1 MARPFFTY
9 LLLCSDKLYYVG
21 HTDDLERRVAQHQTG
36 ATGGYTATR
45 RPIQL
50 VWSEEFS
57 TRQEAKAVEAQIK
70 KWSRRK
76 KKALIA
82 GRIDELRLAA
92 RKDWDAYRQRR
103 SLDTA
108 PVEPTQGS
116 RIVSGSPNSD
126 LLRSRIGGGR
136 QSRNKRNTINTLT
149 VLASHRG
156 DCLLHQKRRGYKL
169 RQLIPWELALWA

>member
-36 ATGGYTATR
+36 ATSGYTATR

-126 LLRSRIGGGR
+126 LLRSRIGGGGANPATSAIR
-136 QSRNKRNTINTLT
+136 S
-149 VLASHRG
+149 
-156 DCLLHQKRRGYKL
+156 
-169 RQLIPWELALWA
+169 IP